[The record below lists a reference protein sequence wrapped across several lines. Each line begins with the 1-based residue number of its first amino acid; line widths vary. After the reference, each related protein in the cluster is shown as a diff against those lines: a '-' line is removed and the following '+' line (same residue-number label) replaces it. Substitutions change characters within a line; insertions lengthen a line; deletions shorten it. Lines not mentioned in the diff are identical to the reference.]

1 MMDSLDETYPK
12 KLYGNNHRWCC
23 NNCITGKKFYHMIFA
38 FLLYTAPYLL
48 MLIILIYEKDDLSII
63 YPLVILSTLY
73 VIELSSTL
81 LGGCSDP
88 GIIARQRRDYYYN
101 TNKPALKYRING
113 HIFTLNYCYSCSAYR
128 PPRTSHCSL
137 CDNCVERFDHHCLW
151 LGTCI
156 GRRNY
161 RYFYFLTLCINLS
174 AIFQIG
180 YSLYYIVIHSKKL
193 KNKENY
199 NKFVLWG
206 FIAITLYDLLFVI
219 FFTGKLLL
227 LHTWLVFHNLT
238 FYENIKKKFKKVPGV
253 NPFDKYLFYTFK
265 KIIYRIPPKSFFFP
279 LLKKFLYET
288 EQKEKKEKPK
298 KIKDNIKSIESEE
311 EEEEEEESQ
320 DIKYTKKH
328 KSKNKNKNKKGKDEK
343 TERNESLN
351 NSKSYNSKEDYDN
364 RSTSSKNKSNFSF
377 EKNKIQVIK
386 PMKKKENK
394 KGEMQNKSF
403 TKKNLINF
411 VSPNTSEAGTGN
423 QDVITIENKDKKLS
437 KSNLY
442 IDINNSNKRK
452 NINKIP
458 DSKRQVIMNTNLETF
473 EALTPKRNIQDNND
487 EDEIEDD
494 FIINKK
500 ISLNSR
506 GTDLNLKESKGE
518 E

>member
-1 MMDSLDETYPK
+1 
-12 KLYGNNHRWCC
+12 
-23 NNCITGKKFYHMIFA
+23 
-38 FLLYTAPYLL
+38 
-48 MLIILIYEKDDLSII
+48 
-63 YPLVILSTLY
+63 
-73 VIELSSTL
+73 
-81 LGGCSDP
+81 
-88 GIIARQRRDYYYN
+88 
-101 TNKPALKYRING
+101 
-113 HIFTLNYCYSCSAYR
+113 
-128 PPRTSHCSL
+128 
-137 CDNCVERFDHHCLW
+137 
-151 LGTCI
+151 
-156 GRRNY
+156 
-161 RYFYFLTLCINLS
+161 
-174 AIFQIG
+174 
-180 YSLYYIVIHSKKL
+180 
-193 KNKENY
+193 
-199 NKFVLWG
+199 VLWG

-377 EKNKIQVIK
+377 EKDKIQVIK

-423 QDVITIENKDKKLS
+423 QDAITIEKKDKKLS